1 MLPSKLRNHDGPE
14 YYLRPVD
21 GNDAP
26 RPQGSQYDAR
36 ELETSLSVGHIYFHP
51 GTRQPPIPPFAD
63 LQAFMVERPKLP
75 IVVDRSNPQS
85 PCEAPHIVL
94 AQLHRAIRS
103 STCTPSLP
111 TTTRVLSTRPPM
123 SREESRRPAW
133 IYLTGQPSTLTRST
147 AARRSERRSASS
159 TAIFSSRR
167 RCEAQ
172 VVGGV
177 HRVG

>member
-94 AQLHRAIRS
+94 AQLHRDAAGEFALDGNGNPLIHLYTIAADNYSRAFHPATHVKGGEQKAGVDILDWTTVNFDPEYS
-103 STCTPSLP
+103 CQTLRETFRLIYRDLLVATPL
-111 TTTRVLSTRPPM
+111 
-123 SREESRRPAW
+123 
-133 IYLTGQPSTLTRST
+133 
-147 AARRSERRSASS
+147 
-159 TAIFSSRR
+159 
-167 RCEAQ
+167 
-172 VVGGV
+172 
-177 HRVG
+177 